1 MKKFLLLG
9 LLALTGNYAY
19 SQCGA
24 CTINTGCT
32 ISPAAPQLCPAV
44 LPDGTVGV
52 AYDQDATFYMPAVFN
67 TSGVDVTLNQI
78 TVTNITGIPQGLSFT
93 CSAPNCV
100 YFPSQNPPATER
112 GCVKICGVPTIPG
125 NYNVVVSV
133 VAQVSTP
140 LGPVTQPE
148 SFTIPLRINPPP
160 GGNASFSFN
169 PPGGCD
175 SVCVTFEALIE
186 DPVKPTTWNWT
197 FDNGNTSTLKNPP
210 VQCFNTPGEH
220 FITLE
225 TKTFDYVLS
234 SVTFTATTNQW
245 CGDVEEIE
253 FFGVCQGAPDIFFD
267 YANGSDAF
275 TTNWVGNNTTATFS
289 NLNRVLQT
297 PTFALTFWDD
307 DDVSQNDNLGTFAA
321 NVTGTG
327 TINFTTPHGFG
338 SAVITSQVDE
348 TYSDTDT
355 IFVYTPPAAP
365 VVTNVTQLDS
375 ICTGDTV
382 MLVSSIAT
390 GFQWYNDTT
399 LITGAENDT
408 LFVTESGNYWVRIND
423 ANGCLNNNQDSVTT
437 IAVINFPPTVGLFY
451 TNQGST
457 INTTTISPL
466 FTYQWFYSQVPNSG
480 GLPIP
485 GQTGTS
491 ISPTL
496 NGYYYLVVYNLLDCA
511 SYSDTVNFVKNGL
524 SDILSNVTDLNIY
537 PNPSNGQF
545 TVAMG
550 LNGNEN
556 TAIIVRNVV
565 GQTVLNIDLGKQTGK
580 FVRVIDSALA
590 KGMYIVEIARP
601 SGSVTRKLVI
611 E

>member
-1 MKKFLLLG
+1 MKKLLL
-9 LLALTGNYAY
+9 LSMLALTVNYAY

-24 CTINTGCT
+24 CAINTGCT
-32 ISPAAPQLCPAV
+32 ISPAAPQLCPAA

-52 AYDQDATFYMPAVFN
+52 AYDQDATFYMPAVFS

-78 TVTNITGIPQGLSFT
+78 TVTNITGIPQGLSFA
-93 CSAPNCV
+93 CSAPNCI

-112 GCVKICGVPTIPG
+112 GCVKICGVPVVPG

-148 SFTIPLRINPPP
+148 SFTIPLRINPPA
-160 GGNASFSFN
+160 GGNASFTFN

-175 SVCVTFEALIE
+175 SVCVDFQALIQ
-186 DPVKPTTWNWT
+186 DPIKPTTWSWD
-197 FDNGNTSTLKNPP
+197 FGNGDTSNLKLPP
-210 VQCFNTPGEH
+210 VECFNTPGEH
-220 FITLE
+220 YITLT
-225 TKTFDYVLS
+225 TKTFNFVLN

-253 FFGVCQGAPDIFFD
+253 FFGVCQGSPDIYFD

-275 TTNWVGNNTTATFS
+275 STNWVGNNTTATFN

-297 PTFALTFWDD
+297 PTFSMTFWDD
-307 DDVSQNDNLGTFAA
+307 DDISQNDNLGTLAA
-321 NVTGTG
+321 NVTNSGTF
-327 TINFTTPHGFG
+327 NFTTPHGFG
-338 SAVITSQVDE
+338 SYTIVKAVDQTF
-348 TYSDTDT
+348 TDTDT
-355 IFVYTPPAAP
+355 IYVYTPPVAP
-365 VVTNVTQLDS
+365 LVTNATALDS
-375 ICTGDTV
+375 ICTGDSII
-382 MLVSSIAT
+382 LVSSLAT
-390 GFQWYNDTT
+390 GYQWYNDTT

-408 LFVTESGNYWVRIND
+408 LIVTESGNYWVRIND
-423 ANGCLNNNQDSVTT
+423 TNGCINNNENNATPLV
-437 IAVINFPPTVGLFY
+437 VINYPPTVGLFY
-451 TNQGST
+451 TNNGGT
-457 INTTTISPL
+457 INTTTISPQ
-466 FTYQWFYSQVPNSG
+466 FSYQWFFSQVPNAG

-485 GQTGTS
+485 GQTNTN
-491 ISPTL
+491 ITPTL
-496 NGYYYLVVYNLLDCA
+496 NGYYYLVVYNLLGCA

-524 SDILSNVTDLNIY
+524 SDVLSSVTDLNIY

-550 LNGNEN
+550 LSGNEN

-565 GQTVLNIDLGKQTGK
+565 GQTVLNMDLGKQTGK
-580 FVRVIDSALA
+580 FVRVIDSALP
-590 KGMYIVEIARP
+590 KGMYIVEVARQG
-601 SGSVTRKLVI
+601 GSVTTKLVI